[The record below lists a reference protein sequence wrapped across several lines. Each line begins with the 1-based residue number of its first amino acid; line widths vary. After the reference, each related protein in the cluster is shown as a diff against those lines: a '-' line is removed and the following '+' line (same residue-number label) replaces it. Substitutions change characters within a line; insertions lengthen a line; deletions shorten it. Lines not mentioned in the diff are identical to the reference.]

1 MGCFFVCQIGD
12 LKGLFGLF
20 MVQMQVLRAKLKVFD
35 MSFGYG
41 TGNFLATVFIIVF
54 ISIIV
59 IIKLGNYVLYGY

>member
-1 MGCFFVCQIGD
+1 
-12 LKGLFGLF
+12 